1 MELNGR
7 NRLKPEMTWQQR
19 KQLYFTLE
27 SRLKLGPLPRGTF
40 TGMSRDYPVKP
51 ATLSVLWRELR
62 KKVEDYLQIW
72 VAPGVHVD
80 ITANRTVA
88 LPDYLFHTNKMN
100 AGTEQNSQK
109 YDTEELRVAVELV

>member
-1 MELNGR
+1 MDLNGR

-40 TGMSRDYPVKP
+40 TGMRNEYPVKP

-72 VAPGVHVD
+72 VPAGVHVD

-88 LPDYLFHTNKMN
+88 LPDYLFHTKQQDECRHR
-100 AGTEQNSQK
+100 TEQS
-109 YDTEELRVAVELV
+109 EI